1 MEREAKWALTVSA
14 GLGDVLIPPFVN
26 SRESDMSPLEPLA
39 ETTTDHTGQSSKETT
54 PNNPLSADILYA
66 YIGLVWLVLQ
76 EQETSLEATFYNWEQ
91 PPRASQR
98 PLSKSKSSSSSRAAP
113 TAASFW
119 YDPLGLKAIINQEE
133 SKRHPALRSYV
144 SWKTRLM
151 DGLLAFNR
159 LSPQERAAIA
169 ELSEYGVS
177 VDALANSLH
186 STITS
191 AETQQPHPSL
201 TEPVSIPATHDLSY
215 MILYNLI
222 FTALKNVIAKTKELR
237 YDARLRVLLRR
248 ISYIIFDATMGDGYH
263 DERERLKIKC
273 FVQQEIEHGAALQ
286 IWKEISE
293 ASTTANLDK
302 NGQVESRHSLMSW
315 QSKWLALGVATVG
328 GGLFIGLTG
337 GMAAPFLSAGL
348 GSLFSYAGMTG
359 MIATGIVE
367 GLGTASGAMA
377 MATLFGITGGS
388 TTAYSFRRRLK
399 DIEDFDLRV
408 VFDNHP
414 SLSIAIC
421 ISGFL
426 LSPSDVEEPWL
437 SLPSKVPFT
446 HIEALQFEL
455 NCLLEVGN
463 SLYRFWN
470 MYNTVEKLGTGL
482 PTVYSKNASRSQT
495 EPSSD
500 VSLLDDTAEKTM
512 DRNLSHNQEEGQQ
525 EPLLSPKKHIASPTL
540 LTPVPSHIEIMSR
553 PSTASI
559 PQPSIMTSIV
569 SAIAWPVS
577 LLQNGY
583 LVDSPWSLGL
593 ARAESAGHVLAKE
606 VLLAR
611 LRGHRPVTLVG
622 FSLGAVSIVH
632 ALIDLAKAGEAGNA
646 DAYAM
651 IDSVYLFGVPM
662 SGNPALWLQMSSVIN
677 GRWVNGYAPNDWMLQ
692 FLCRGACHESGGLS
706 IFGLTPMP
714 GIQQMHT
721 ALAEWDK
728 EMSTRDPY
736 SSTHLHATAA
746 ASPVA
751 TLAHVMSADVNLDVD
766 QATRNKQI
774 LRKAKWV
781 ENCDVSAVVR
791 HHLDYLEHM
800 QQILDLVGFE
810 GPSVVAGISPQ
821 ENGLDNVFSTGS
833 DPSKSSSSVPLTE
846 TSPTADADSPHM
858 HAELAARDVGGGAG
872 VDVGNSKNPSEVL
885 FENPYAEEDIMVRGI
900 HASNLL
906 AVDIDGDNELDDSLN
921 RAKSWTKQGVTFGR
935 TFISDSQNES
945 TSASHTD
952 ASITHTASNSTTEKD
967 MDNREHLTK
976 DSENIDTVASLLK
989 NGVSFS

>member
-1 MEREAKWALTVSA
+1 
-14 GLGDVLIPPFVN
+14 
-26 SRESDMSPLEPLA
+26 MSPLEPLA

-113 TAASFW
+113 IAASFW

-169 ELSEYGVS
+169 ELSEYGVM
-177 VDALANSLH
+177 SLPKLK
-186 STITS
+186 SCGMMPDYVCFYAVYPILSLMLLWVMGTMTS
-191 AETQQPHPSL
+191 
-201 TEPVSIPATHDLSY
+201 
-215 MILYNLI
+215 
-222 FTALKNVIAKTKELR
+222 
-237 YDARLRVLLRR
+237 
-248 ISYIIFDATMGDGYH
+248 
-263 DERERLKIKC
+263 ERLKIKC

-302 NGQVESRHSLMSW
+302 NSQVESRHSLMSW

-388 TTAYSFRRRLK
+388 TT
-399 DIEDFDLRV
+399 
-408 VFDNHP
+408 
-414 SLSIAIC
+414 
-421 ISGFL
+421 
-426 LSPSDVEEPWL
+426 
-437 SLPSKVPFT
+437 VPFT
-446 HIEALQFEL
+446 HIEALQFEAQL
-455 NCLLEVGN
+455 SIDGN

-512 DRNLSHNQEEGQQ
+512 IAISLTTKKGQQ

-559 PQPSIMTSIV
+559 PQPT
-569 SAIAWPVS
+569 
-577 LLQNGY
+577 
-583 LVDSPWSLGL
+583 
-593 ARAESAGHVLAKE
+593 RAESAGHVLAKE

-677 GRWVNGYAPNDWMLQ
+677 GRK
-692 FLCRGACHESGGLS
+692 C
-706 IFGLTPMP
+706 
-714 GIQQMHT
+714 T

-774 LRKAKWV
+774 LRKAKW
-781 ENCDVSAVVR
+781 
-791 HHLDYLEHM
+791 
-800 QQILDLVGFE
+800 QILDLVGFE

-921 RAKSWTKQGVTFGR
+921 RAKSWTARSYIWPYVYQ
-935 TFISDSQNES
+935 
-945 TSASHTD
+945 
-952 ASITHTASNSTTEKD
+952 
-967 MDNREHLTK
+967 
-976 DSENIDTVASLLK
+976 
-989 NGVSFS
+989 